1 MSLLQRLWA
10 RRRERPV
17 LVAVAA
23 LLLTSLLAYPAVDWW
38 LRSSVEFA
46 SDFRFG
52 DFGAYTGAVDRW
64 QDGRSLYPR
73 NEDGGFWG
81 TYLYPPVV
89 VLLFWPFEALL
100 SFRDGAMAWLLA
112 SGVLCW
118 GGLQALVAALGYDLR
133 WFERVGLA
141 ALLAGFHP
149 AVLTAKLGQTA
160 LFIGGLLSFAAAAL
174 VRDGRGPAVGPD
186 AGACG
191 SDSADTGLR
200 DSPWALLAGA
210 ATAGVAV
217 LKFAYAPIGTHL
229 LHDRRRLVGAL
240 LVVPPVVW
248 LSVRFF
254 GVEAHLTYL
263 DVLHWGVTQG
273 RDGARSPT
281 LWLAPYYKPLA
292 WLPANATLGT
302 AQAFRVAASAAI
314 AALALLAP
322 PRARRT
328 VFALGVAAFPLLTPQ
343 TYTYYFVALLPVAV
357 LLLAGEIERNGYPE
371 LVLLGVLLVH
381 CHAYGL
387 RFLVLTVPNAVPAF
401 EALEPVYLL
410 FQPGLWG
417 NVLLVG
423 LAAVRVTQTTA
434 LTEILSTADE
444 LGTEGSRNAADGD

>member
-1 MSLLQRLWA
+1 MSLLQGLWA

-23 LLLTSLLAYPAVDWW
+23 LLLASLLVYPAVDWW
-38 LRSSVEFA
+38 LRASFEFA

-64 QDGRSLYPR
+64 RAGEPLYR
-73 NEDGGFWG
+73 RTDEGGFWG

-89 VLLFWPFEALL
+89 VLVFWPFEALL

-160 LFIGGLLSFAAAAL
+160 LLLGGLLSVSAAAL
-174 VRDGRGPAVGPD
+174 VRDGRTAPID
-186 AGACG
+186 AGP
-191 SDSADTGLR
+191 R
-200 DSPWALLAGA
+200 RSPSALLAGA
-210 ATAGVAV
+210 ATAVVGVV
-217 LKFAYAPIGTHL
+217 KFAYAPIGAHL

-248 LSVRFF
+248 LSIRFF
-254 GVEAHLTYL
+254 GVDAHLTYL
-263 DVLHWGVTQG
+263 DVLRWGVSQG
-273 RDGARSPT
+273 SDGTRSPT

-292 WLPANATLGT
+292 WLPANATVET
-302 AQAFRVAASAAI
+302 AQAFRVVASVGI
-314 AALALLAP
+314 AGLVVLAP

-343 TYTYYFVALLPVAV
+343 TYTYYFVALLPAAV
-357 LLLAGEIERNGYPE
+357 ILLADEIERDGYPE
-371 LVLLGVLLVH
+371 LVLIGVLLLH

-387 RFLVLTVPNAVPAF
+387 RVLVVTLPDAVPAF
-401 EALEPVYLL
+401 DALRPVYLL
-410 FQPGLWG
+410 LQPGLWG
-417 NVLLVG
+417 NAVFVG
-423 LAAVRVTQTTA
+423 LATVRAVQATA
-434 LTEILSTADE
+434 PFADRLPVGDRSTAGPTD
-444 LGTEGSRNAADGD
+444 DD